1 MNVVD
6 YFKKT
11 QGEISSNKPNIRGLG
26 VGPNSSQ
33 SNSLMWCKSVQSR
46 VLLAGCVTEY
56 MYIVLISNGVLW
68 RLELQLINSQ

>member
-11 QGEISSNKPNIRGLG
+11 RGEISSNKPNIRGLG

-33 SNSLMWCKSVQSR
+33 SNSLM
-46 VLLAGCVTEY
+46 
-56 MYIVLISNGVLW
+56 
-68 RLELQLINSQ
+68 